1 MLRIILATWTGEGIE
16 VFGRIDVIDA
26 RLRFKEASWTRHP
39 QATASA
45 AARPK
50 LSYLEE
56 EIKNLDSC
64 IKGANCAGEVGGRK
78 VIWEWGDLAG
88 SPEPIT
94 REVQDG
100 F

>member
-1 MLRIILATWTGEGIE
+1 VLRIILATWTGEGIE

-50 LSYLEE
+50 LS
-56 EIKNLDSC
+56 
-64 IKGANCAGEVGGRK
+64 
-78 VIWEWGDLAG
+78 
-88 SPEPIT
+88 
-94 REVQDG
+94 
-100 F
+100 